1 MPKHTFYPATFVTV
15 TGASTDDSGGES
27 LPEEKKRI
35 LDEVFNKIENK
46 DGKYIKFVLGSKVM
60 NEGVSL
66 SNVGEVH
73 ILDVYFNFGRVDQ
86 VVGRGIRWC
95 SHYQL
100 MNENNVYPYVNVYK
114 YVVKLKEGLSSEET
128 LYQKA
133 ELKYLLIKKLER
145 AMKEVAIDCP
155 LNYNANIFKQ
165 EIKDFKDCEKDNSC
179 PAVCD
184 YTTCEFKC
192 DNTKL
197 NKEYYDPER
206 GIYKMI
212 DKKDIDLTTF
222 NTNFARSEIDFCK
235 KKIKEMYLLNYISI
249 FLFLHSKIT

>member
-1 MPKHTFYPATFVTV
+1 MHSESVVVLLSVMSGSKDKEEKIDINVSASSSDYDEYSKHKTSSVMPKHTFYPATFVTV

-95 SHYQL
+95 SHYQQ

-133 ELKYLLIKKLER
+133 ELKYLLIKKMLEWLFGK
-145 AMKEVAIDCP
+145 KE
-155 LNYNANIFKQ
+155 
-165 EIKDFKDCEKDNSC
+165 
-179 PAVCD
+179 
-184 YTTCEFKC
+184 
-192 DNTKL
+192 
-197 NKEYYDPER
+197 
-206 GIYKMI
+206 
-212 DKKDIDLTTF
+212 
-222 NTNFARSEIDFCK
+222 
-235 KKIKEMYLLNYISI
+235 
-249 FLFLHSKIT
+249 